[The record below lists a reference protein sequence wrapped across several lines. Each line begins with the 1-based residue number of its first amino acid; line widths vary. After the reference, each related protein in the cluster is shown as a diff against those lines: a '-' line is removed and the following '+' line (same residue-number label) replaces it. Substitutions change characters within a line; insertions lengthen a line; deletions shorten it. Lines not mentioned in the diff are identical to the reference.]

1 MIRRSGIQS
10 HGHLDPEGRLSWSW
24 SPCRIRKGILKSSR
38 CSTAQST
45 LFITTCFNVCQA
57 KWIIW
62 FLDIVNLGRTKFVS
76 PMIKEGVVFYETLPR
91 FWVGNLLDVEPE
103 MRWVGPIC
111 NYSMTIRMVGK
122 VKMQNVKSF
131 TWTNTEIRVRGIL
144 QLCATDC
151 GEITWGME
159 NCKSGR
165 TCWRCCQ
172 RLGSWG
178 CHLRWKNNDLTL
190 THLTCQI
197 S

>member
-1 MIRRSGIQS
+1 MVTLILRGDWADPGARAGSGKAFSNLPGAWLPNQHYLLPPVLI
-10 HGHLDPEGRLSWSW
+10 
-24 SPCRIRKGILKSSR
+24 CVNI
-38 CSTAQST
+38 
-45 LFITTCFNVCQA
+45 F
-57 KWIIW
+57 
-62 FLDIVNLGRTKFVS
+62 FLRDVVNLGRTKFVS

-159 NCKSGR
+159 NCKLGR